1 MSGKISLIVF
11 GLIVIVA
18 VLVSAEN
25 SEDSSLSEDLASS
38 RVVREAD
45 AGRRKR
51 KQRNNKK
58 SKKGKG
64 KKPRRNGRKSKKS
77 KKNKGK
83 RPGNVRQT
91 GRSVDGACVES
102 AVTVMKRWRTVVAN
116 FDKQMTRVM
125 KQAEIAGKKT
135 DKKAAF
141 APIALKLVDLGGG
154 NKSALTCSG
163 SADSDGAKQLT
174 NLTQT
179 LFDCEKMVNS
189 SCTTD
194 FPKPNSTFIDECNAT
209 VTAFKTKAAEC
220 EAKAKEATAADAC
233 TCFSSEEM
241 KNASAAVTSCKLNTT
256 GVSSGLKA
264 CKEAFSKCRKF
275 EDDAISSMAA
285 CSVSVD
291 KLKEKAAAL
300 YKSKAAMDDAKA
312 KVKKTTGSSKALRRA
327 RAAATTC
334 AEFITLVEKSK

>member
-1 MSGKISLIVF
+1 M
-11 GLIVIVA
+11 
-18 VLVSAEN
+18 
-25 SEDSSLSEDLASS
+25 
-38 RVVREAD
+38 
-45 AGRRKR
+45 
-51 KQRNNKK
+51 
-58 SKKGKG
+58 
-64 KKPRRNGRKSKKS
+64 
-77 KKNKGK
+77 
-83 RPGNVRQT
+83 
-91 GRSVDGACVES
+91 
-102 AVTVMKRWRTVVAN
+102 
-116 FDKQMTRVM
+116 
-125 KQAEIAGKKT
+125 
-135 DKKAAF
+135 
-141 APIALKLVDLGGG
+141 DLGGG

-312 KVKKTTGSSKALRRA
+312 KVKKTTGSTKAPRRT